1 VARRVG
7 RRAREG
13 RAGAAEVVAT
23 VLKKYGCARE
33 MREHRVAMRWR
44 EIVGDLVASRAWPD
58 GLDKG
63 VLWIRVR
70 TSTWVHQLSFLKAE
84 IVERANRV
92 VGDPPLVRE
101 VRFHLGP
108 RERVSPDDVLAMTAR
123 IHRPPAEQR
132 QPPAPAA
139 GDRMRDIEREAASV
153 SDAELRRLIV
163 EVRRRW
169 DL

>member
-1 VARRVG
+1 MVA
-7 RRAREG
+7 A
-13 RAGAAEVVAT
+13 
-23 VLKKYGCARE
+23 VLQKYGCARE
-33 MREHRVAMRWR
+33 MREHRVATHWR

-63 VLWIRVR
+63 VLWVRVR
-70 TSTWVHQLSFLKAE
+70 TSAWVHQLSFLKDE
-84 IVERANRV
+84 IVARANRV

-108 RERVSPDDVLAMTAR
+108 RQRPGADDVLAMTAR

-132 QPPAPAA
+132 QPPPPAA
-139 GDRMRDIEREAASV
+139 GDRMRAIEREVAGV
-153 SDAELRRLIV
+153 GDEELKRLIV
-163 EVRRRW
+163 EFRRRW